1 MELELPL
8 YSNGKCEYRII
19 SEREP
24 CSDDCLITHR
34 EMLAFYSPGL
44 RGDVNHLNYS
54 LITKDNT
61 LIKKKNGKN
70 IEWNNLSYN
79 YSLDSSIQD
88 AIYEQL
94 IKHPIEGLNR
104 IVQQCS
110 CSYEL
115 EFISGGSL
123 AYSYSL
129 PISEHYKKS
138 FSTIEKWDRARFKK
152 FMCNSSSIIFN
163 LHTHQLTHGDLTA
176 HNFIITASDEVVLI
190 DLDTLIVGNDILYKQ
205 DIMSYILYTLTPILK
220 SFESIDNVEKFI
232 ELFIYRFERCD
243 CISDWRQLLIECYET
258 FKEAST
264 PQNPLIHAYLY
275 NLKLLGALAEDN
287 HKVTEKIQLLQLE
300 ILESNRTKEIHSK
313 KQQEYFSEQLNEAAE
328 YAKSLEI
335 KSEDATRYAISLESK
350 NKENEKYAISLRDSL
365 DTIEKQ
371 YAELEK
377 YTKSLEEVRKELD
390 EKLGE
395 LEGEYQQLQSRLNSE
410 QNEKSSLKK
419 ELIKSN
425 KELSKEKNKTM
436 IEKIFKK

>member
-8 YSNGKCEYRII
+8 YSNGKFEYRII

-34 EMLAFYSPGL
+34 EMLAFYFPGL

-61 LIKKKNGKN
+61 LIKRKNDKN
-70 IEWNNLSYN
+70 IEWNNLSYKYN
-79 YSLDSSIQD
+79 LDLSIQD
-88 AIYEQL
+88 TIYEQL

-123 AYSYSL
+123 AYSSSL
-129 PISEHYKKS
+129 PISKHYKKF
-138 FSTIEKWDRARFKK
+138 FSTIEKWDHARFKK
-152 FMCNSSSIIFN
+152 FMCSSSSIICN
-163 LHTHQLTHGDLTA
+163 LHARELIHGDLTA
-176 HNFIITASDEVVLI
+176 HNFIITDSDEAVLI
-190 DLDTLIVGNDILYKQ
+190 DLDTLNVGTDILYKQ

-220 SFESIDNVEKFI
+220 SFENIDNIGKFI
-232 ELFIYRFERCD
+232 KLFVYHFERCD
-243 CISDWRQLLIECYET
+243 RISDWRHLLIECYET
-258 FKEAST
+258 FKEASI

-275 NLKLLGALAEDN
+275 NLKLLGEFAEDN

-313 KQQEYFSEQLNEAAE
+313 KQQEYISVQLNEAAE

-335 KSEDATRYAISLESK
+335 KSEDAIRYAISLESK
-350 NKENEKYAISLRDSL
+350 NKENEKYTISLRDSL
-365 DTIEKQ
+365 TTIEKQ

-377 YTKSLEEVRKELD
+377 YTKSLEKVRKELD
-390 EKLGE
+390 GKLEE
-395 LEGEYQQLQSRLNSE
+395 LENEYQQLQSRLNSE
-410 QNEKSSLKK
+410 QNEKSSLKN

-425 KELSKEKNKTM
+425 KELLKEKNKTM